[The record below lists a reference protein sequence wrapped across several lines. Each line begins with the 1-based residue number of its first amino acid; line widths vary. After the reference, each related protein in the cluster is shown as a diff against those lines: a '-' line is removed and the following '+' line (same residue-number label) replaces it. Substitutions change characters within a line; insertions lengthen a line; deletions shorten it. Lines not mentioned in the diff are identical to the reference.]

1 LEIEGIWSDPI
12 VTEVVDF
19 DSFYPSEKYHQEY
32 FRNNQGQPYCQIV
45 INPKVSKFRE
55 KFSEKLKT
63 KDLEN

>member
-1 LEIEGIWSDPI
+1 M
-12 VTEVVDF
+12 TEVVDF